1 MRLIRSG
8 QFLAIGNYIAS
19 PVHSR
24 LHPQTLMNQ
33 YDKSRHLL
41 KSEDLNAH
49 DKMNYGSAE
58 RLCQPHV
65 SQLLQHVEGSRR
77 CI

>member
-1 MRLIRSG
+1 MRLIRSEK
-8 QFLAIGNYIAS
+8 FIAIGNYIAS
-19 PVHSR
+19 PVH
-24 LHPQTLMNQ
+24 LQTPMNQ

-41 KSEDLNAH
+41 KPEDLNAH

-65 SQLLQHVEGSRR
+65 SQLLQHVEGSRLY
-77 CI
+77 I